1 MKRYLRLFLALAFTI
16 SIGLTSGGY
25 AYAQDPPTVSEFA
38 APLRPNGNGVGPY
51 GLTTGP
57 DGNIWTVEWDG
68 NAVGRVTPS
77 GVTTQFPLPDGY
89 GNPFQIKAGSDGNLW
104 FTQYQGNSIG
114 RITPS
119 GDITEFA
126 IPTGGSDPTGLALGS
141 DGNIWFTEEVANQI
155 GKITPSGVI
164 TEYSV
169 PTANSQPFT
178 ITNGPDGN
186 LWFTEEN
193 ANTIGVITPSGS
205 IGEYIIT
212 NAGGNVG
219 PYGSEPI
226 SITAGSDGNIWFTE
240 YYGSYIGSIN
250 LTTGVMTHYL
260 LPSSVVNPNRIT
272 SGPDGNLWFTAN
284 RNSIGQLNP
293 LTGSLST
300 VDIPTRGSGSVD
312 ITSGPDGNVW
322 FAEYGNNSLARINLA
337 SSITAPSITS
347 ANSYNAVAGDSLNFT
362 VSTAGSPTSAI
373 TETGAL
379 PSGVTFADNSDGT
392 ASLAGT
398 PQAGSAGTY
407 PITITASNGPSSSVT
422 QNFTLTV
429 TPAAPIFT
437 SSASYSVGMRQSI
450 SASSLTVT
458 ATGAPTA
465 TLTESGALPTG
476 LTFVDNGDGTA
487 NFTGQAAAGTN
498 GVYPVTLTATNGSTS
513 PTTQN
518 FTLTVTTATSA
529 PAITSNNSDTVSF
542 GQPYSF
548 TFTTSGYPAPTLK
561 KSGTLPVGLTFV
573 DNGDGTATLSGTPT
587 GSANGLYTLNITAK
601 STVASTTQSFS
612 LTVTKA
618 PVFKSIPARNLIATV
633 GSSYSTTV
641 TATTYGPTIVIETGT
656 LPNGISFVDNG
667 NGTAT
672 LTGTPSTGAGGAYPL
687 TLTATNSYGSATK
700 NVTLS
705 VDEAPTITSNAGATA
720 VIGNP
725 FSFNVTSSGYP
736 KATYTLTGTLPTG
749 IRFNTTTGVFSGTP
763 RATNVAGTYPLTI
776 TAANSLGTSATQEFD
791 LVLL

>member
-1 MKRYLRLFLALAFTI
+1 
-16 SIGLTSGGY
+16 
-25 AYAQDPPTVSEFA
+25 
-38 APLRPNGNGVGPY
+38 
-51 GLTTGP
+51 
-57 DGNIWTVEWDG
+57 
-68 NAVGRVTPS
+68 
-77 GVTTQFPLPDGY
+77 VTTQFPLPDGY
-89 GNPFQIKAGSDGNLW
+89 GNPFQIKTGSDGNLW

-141 DGNIWFTEEVANQI
+141 DGNIWFTEEIANQI

-164 TEYSV
+164 TEYPV

-250 LTTGVMTHYL
+250 LTTGVMSHYL
-260 LPSSVVNPNRIT
+260 LPNSVVNPNRIT
-272 SGPDGNLWFTAN
+272 TGPDGNLWFTAN
-284 RNSIGQLNP
+284 RNSIGQLDP
-293 LTGSLST
+293 HTGALNT

-322 FAEYGNNSLARINLA
+322 FAEYGNNSVARINLA
-337 SSITAPSITS
+337 STTTAPTITS
-347 ANSYNAVAGDSLNFT
+347 ANSYNAVAGDTMNFT
-362 VSTAGSPTSAI
+362 VSTTGSPTPAV
-373 TETGAL
+373 TESGAL
-379 PSGVTFADNSDGT
+379 PSGVTFTDNTDGT

-398 PQAGSAGTY
+398 LQAGSAGTY

-429 TPAAPIFT
+429 TPAAPVFT
-437 SSASYSVGMRQSI
+437 SSTSYSVGMRQP
-450 SASSLTVT
+450 ASFTVT
-458 ATGAPTA
+458 TTGTPTA
-465 TLTESGALPTG
+465 ALTESGALPTG
-476 LTFVDNGDGTA
+476 LNFVDNGDGTA
-487 NFTGQAAAGTN
+487 SFTGQAAAGTN
-498 GVYPVTLTATNGSTS
+498 GTYPATITATNGSTS

-529 PAITSNNSDTVSF
+529 PAITSSNSATVSF

-548 TFTTSGYPAPTLK
+548 TFTTSGYPAPTVK
-561 KSGTLPVGLTFV
+561 KSGTLPAGLTYV

-587 GSANGLYTLNITAK
+587 GAANGLYTLNITAK
-601 STVASTTQSFS
+601 NTVASTTQSFS
-612 LTVTKA
+612 LAVTKA
-618 PVFKSIPARNLIATV
+618 PVFKSISAGSLISTV
-633 GSSYSTTV
+633 GSAYSTTV
-641 TATTYGPTIVIETGT
+641 TATTYGPTVVTETGT
-656 LPNGISFVDNG
+656 LPAGISFVDNG

-672 LTGTPSTGAGGAYPL
+672 LTGTPSTGAGGTYPL

-700 NVTLS
+700 SITLS
-705 VDEAPTITSNAGATA
+705 VDEAPAITSNAGATA
-720 VIGNP
+720 VIGSP

-736 KATYTLTGTLPTG
+736 KAKYTLTGTLPTG
-749 IRFNTTTGVFSGTP
+749 IHFNVNTGAFSGTAK
-763 RATNVAGTYPLTI
+763 ATNAVGTYPLTI
-776 TAANSLGTSATQEFD
+776 IAANSLGTSATQEFD